1 MPPSSQTAKSAAP
14 LQIWSYAMSQNPPS
28 KTEALPK
35 PVSISSGWI
44 AFIILS
50 FFSVLAG
57 SIVLISPL
65 GPAIRNLFSWL
76 FGLGAAQSATW
87 YVTRAAGI
95 VAYLLL
101 WLSTIWGLAISSKI
115 FDRLLHRG
123 FTFDFHQLFSLL
135 ALGFLALHVF
145 ILMAD
150 SYLPYSLA
158 EVLVPFL
165 SPYRPFWVG
174 LGVIAAYISILV
186 TVTFYL
192 RQKISMKNF
201 RLIHYTSLLGYLGA
215 TLHGL
220 LAGTDSSLPV
230 AMLMYLVTF
239 LLVIFLLAYWLL
251 MLWLSKRP
259 QPAPALAR

>member
-1 MPPSSQTAKSAAP
+1 
-14 LQIWSYAMSQNPPS
+14 MSQNQPS
-28 KTEALPK
+28 KPEAPTR
-35 PVSISSGWI
+35 PVSLPYGWI
-44 AFIILS
+44 AFAILS
-50 FFSVLAG
+50 LFTVLAG
-57 SIVLISPL
+57 TIILISPL
-65 GPAIRNLFSWL
+65 GPVIRNLFSWL
-76 FGLGAAQSATW
+76 FGLDATQSATW

-101 WLSTIWGLAISSKI
+101 WLSTIWGLAISSKF
-115 FDRLLHRG
+115 FDRMLHRG

-150 SYLPYSLA
+150 QYLPYSLA
-158 EVLVPFL
+158 EILVPFL

-201 RLIHYTSLLGYLGA
+201 RLIHYSSLLGYLGA

-220 LAGTDSSLPV
+220 FAGTDSSLPV

-251 MLWLSKRP
+251 MLWLSKRQ
-259 QPAPALAR
+259 QPVAVSAR